1 METLLITLI
10 KIHGK
15 PIVGLR
21 NCEYFLSKYEYKNC
35 IVRAS
40 LVQNFEVSIS
50 EKMYFPSTSY
60 IDLYWWK
67 LCGYFK
73 HQIL

>member
-15 PIVGLR
+15 HIVGLR

-40 LVQNFEVSIS
+40 LVENFEVSNS
-50 EKMYFPSTSY
+50 EKRYFPSTPW
-60 IDLYWWK
+60 IELD
-67 LCGYFK
+67 
-73 HQIL
+73 